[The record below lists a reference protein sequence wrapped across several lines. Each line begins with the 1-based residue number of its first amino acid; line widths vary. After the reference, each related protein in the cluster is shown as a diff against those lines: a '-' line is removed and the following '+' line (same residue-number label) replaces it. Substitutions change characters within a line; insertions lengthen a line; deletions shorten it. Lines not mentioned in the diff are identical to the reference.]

1 MFALFRLLTLGFV
14 VLTVIYFAISLW
26 SRMTR
31 RRKLG
36 QEWDD
41 DIKTGDRDAFIRDGL
56 KEYDHSLRRKL
67 ILMVYVVPVTVV
79 GLIIYFVNFY

>member
-14 VLTVIYFAISLW
+14 VLTVIYFAVSLW